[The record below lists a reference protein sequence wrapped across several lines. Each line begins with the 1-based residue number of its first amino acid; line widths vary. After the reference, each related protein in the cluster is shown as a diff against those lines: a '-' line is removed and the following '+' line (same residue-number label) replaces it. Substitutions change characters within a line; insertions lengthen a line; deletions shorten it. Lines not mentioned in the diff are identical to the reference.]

1 MEHTHG
7 CMASLPP
14 TKELI
19 GLKVPYGAWEPDT
32 LITDTFGNPIF
43 SVLDVQH
50 HAMGAYEAIFG
61 DENGHKLCYVKRRLI
76 TKTWLDGWDFC
87 TYSPNFPGQ
96 PKYKERDMYGKS
108 VYPFS
113 FLSIR
118 PMKCRY
124 AYSIHNENME
134 KMDTH
139 LEAMH
144 GWLGSM
150 TVCCTPM
157 VRFGKWQLDF
167 HRPGAGDPEINIDQS
182 KNLLEVERGNDLL
195 AALCIA
201 YAFDKALCQPMVTIV
216 GYQEKEHVDDDDD
229 SLEDFDPSVVTGRSS
244 RQVVSQSYRSLN
256 SQQSSRSLTSKPNSY
271 RTIDTNGY
279 GDDQGYYGSSRT
291 LDTQDYGDRR
301 YGSSRTLDTSEYG
314 ENTYKSDGYY
324 DEYSQNYDQQRGYDD
339 GYYEDGKYG
348 DGYGDYDNDGY
359 NNNSQYDGD
368 GNYENSRESSYES
381 R

>member
-1 MEHTHG
+1 
-7 CMASLPP
+7 MASLPP
-14 TKELI
+14 TKELV
-19 GLKVPYGAWEPDT
+19 GLKIPFGAWEPDT

-118 PMKCRY
+118 PTKCSY
-124 AYSIHNENME
+124 AYSIHNEDME
-134 KMDTH
+134 KMSTH

-195 AALCIA
+195 GALCIS
-201 YAFDKALCQPMVTIV
+201 YAFDRALSQPMVTII

-229 SLEDFDPSVVTGRSS
+229 SLEDFDPSVVTGSSRNGMISQSYRTLNSQGSS
-244 RQVVSQSYRSLN
+244 RQMVSQSYR
-256 SQQSSRSLTSKPNSY
+256 
-271 RTIDTNGY
+271 
-279 GDDQGYYGSSRT
+279 T
-291 LDTQDYGDRR
+291 LDSAGYSRDTTYNSGMDDEYYDEYGQDYDEQSGRH
-301 YGSSRTLDTSEYG
+301 
-314 ENTYKSDGYY
+314 DGYY
-324 DEYSQNYDQQRGYDD
+324 DENGQSGENG
-339 GYYEDGKYG
+339 GYY
-348 DGYGDYDNDGY
+348 NDGY
-359 NNNSQYDGD
+359 DENSQYGEGDDD
-368 GNYENSRESSYES
+368 GNYSKQNSDQER

>member
-1 MEHTHG
+1 MVEEFSHG

-19 GLKVPYGAWEPDT
+19 GLKIPYGAWEPDT

-134 KMDTH
+134 KLDTH

-182 KNLLEVERGNDLL
+182 KNILEVERGNDLL
-195 AALCIA
+195 ASLCIA
-201 YAFDKALCQPMVTIV
+201 YAFDNALCQPMVTIV

-229 SLEDFDPSVVTGRSS
+229 SLEDFDPSVVTGRSTS
-244 RQVVSQSYRSLN
+244 QMVSQSYRSLN
-256 SQQSSRSLTSKPNSY
+256 AGQSSRSLDSNGFSMRDQSYNSRGGEY
-271 RTIDTNGY
+271 YDDGGY
-279 GDDQGYYGSSRT
+279 GG
-291 LDTQDYGDRR
+291 
-301 YGSSRTLDTSEYG
+301 
-314 ENTYKSDGYY
+314 DGYY
-324 DEYSQNYDQQRGYDD
+324 DESGQYSDNYGEQYGEYGGDGYDD
-339 GYYEDGKYG
+339 GYDEE
-348 DGYGDYDNDGY
+348 
-359 NNNSQYDGD
+359 QQP
-368 GNYENSRESSYES
+368 SSYRS
-381 R
+381 SSDPSNIDRQYSVDMIQASSSISIG

>member
-1 MEHTHG
+1 MGEVKR
-7 CMASLPP
+7 CMADLPP
-14 TKELI
+14 TRELI
-19 GLKVPYGAWEPDT
+19 GLKIPFGAWEPDT
-32 LITDTFGNPIF
+32 LITDTYGNPIF

-50 HAMGAYEAIFG
+50 QAMGAYEAIFG

-76 TKTWLDGWDFC
+76 TKSWLDGWDFC
-87 TYSPNFPGQ
+87 SYSPNFVDQ

-118 PMKCRY
+118 PTKCRY
-124 AYSIHNENME
+124 NYSVHNEDME
-134 KMDTH
+134 RTDTH

-157 VRFGKWQLDF
+157 VRFGKWQIDF

-216 GYQEKEHVDDDDD
+216 GYQEKEHLDDDDD
-229 SLEDFDPSVVTGRSS
+229 SLEDFDPTVISKVSLSS
-244 RQVVSQSYRSLN
+244 SNLVSQSYRTIN
-256 SQQSSRSLTSKPNSY
+256 SR
-271 RTIDTNGY
+271 GY
-279 GDDQGYYGSSRT
+279 GKDGSFRSTQGGNDGGYY
-291 LDTQDYGDRR
+291 DNDYADKDQEDGND
-301 YGSSRTLDTSEYG
+301 YVDKNGQYDEYG
-314 ENTYKSDGYY
+314 EYYNEEY
-324 DEYSQNYDQQRGYDD
+324 DEDYNDEAEYDD
-339 GYYEDGKYG
+339 DDDVSENEEEEYVDEEEDIEEDYEEFLKRK
-348 DGYGDYDNDGY
+348 
-359 NNNSQYDGD
+359 
-368 GNYENSRESSYES
+368 REQG
-381 R
+381 

>member
-1 MEHTHG
+1 MATEQR
-7 CMASLPP
+7 CMAGLPP
-14 TKELI
+14 TRELI
-19 GLKVPYGAWEPDT
+19 GLKIPFGAWEPDT
-32 LITDTFGNPIF
+32 LITDTYGNPIF
-43 SVLDVQH
+43 SVLDVH
-50 HAMGAYEAIFG
+50 HQAMGAYEAIFG

-76 TKTWLDGWDFC
+76 TKSWLDGWDFC
-87 TYSPNFPGQ
+87 TYSPNFLDQ

-124 AYSIHNENME
+124 NYSVHNEDME
-134 KMDTH
+134 RTDTH

-216 GYQEKEHVDDDDD
+216 GYQEKEHLDDDDD
-229 SLEDFDPSVVTGRSS
+229 SLEDFDPTVITKVSS
-244 RQVVSQSYRSLN
+244 SYLVSQSYRTVNNKGHGKDGSF
-256 SQQSSRSLTSKPNSY
+256 RSTQTGNDGGDY
-271 RTIDTNGY
+271 YDDDY
-279 GDDQGYYGSSRT
+279 ADHDHDHGDDDEYNNENNGQY
-291 LDTQDYGDRR
+291 D
-301 YGSSRTLDTSEYG
+301 EYG
-314 ENTYKSDGYY
+314 EYY
-324 DEYSQNYDQQRGYDD
+324 NDEYDYDD
-339 GYYEDGKYG
+339 NAEYEDG
-348 DGYGDYDNDGY
+348 DVDEDYEEY
-359 NNNSQYDGD
+359 IK
-368 GNYENSRESSYES
+368 R
-381 R
+381 RR